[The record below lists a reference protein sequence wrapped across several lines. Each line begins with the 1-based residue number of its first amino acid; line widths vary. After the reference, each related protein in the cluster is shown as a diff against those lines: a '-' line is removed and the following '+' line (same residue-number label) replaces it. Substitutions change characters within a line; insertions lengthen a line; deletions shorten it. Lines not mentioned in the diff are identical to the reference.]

1 MEINNDIENILE
13 KIKNTSLL
21 WDGEDETKIL
31 LDRINISFQ
40 KFILI
45 YDSIEKQYNRCLKYA
60 SFNLENEMEKT
71 LNEEILKFININE
84 LYEKYKIMQKIDNII
99 IYNIIYD

>member
-1 MEINNDIENILE
+1 
-13 KIKNTSLL
+13 
-21 WDGEDETKIL
+21 
-31 LDRINISFQ
+31 
-40 KFILI
+40 
-45 YDSIEKQYNRCLKYA
+45 LKYA

-71 LNEEILKFININE
+71 LNEEILKFMNINE